1 MNIALP
7 DGSVNELAAGATV
20 ADVAASIGAGL
31 AKAALAGKVDGTLV
45 DLTATVTDGAT
56 VEIITA
62 KSPEALHIMRHSCAH
77 IMAEA
82 VQELY
87 PGTQIAFGPAT
98 DDGYF
103 YDSSF
108 LTISPP
114 TTSGHREEDGRNR
127 QGRRAFRARGRE
139 HRRSKK
145 IFADQRF
152 KLEHIDDL
160 TDQEISIYRH
170 GSFVDLCAGPHLPR
184 PAMSRP

>member
-7 DGSVNELAAGATV
+7 DGSVKELAAGATV

-98 DDGYF
+98 D
-103 YDSSF
+103 
-108 LTISPP
+108 
-114 TTSGHREEDGRNR
+114 REEDGRNR
-127 QGRRAFRARGRE
+127 QGRRALRSRGRE
-139 HRRSKK
+139 HRRGEENL
-145 IFADQRF
+145 R
-152 KLEHIDDL
+152 
-160 TDQEISIYRH
+160 
-170 GSFVDLCAGPHLPR
+170 
-184 PAMSRP
+184 

>member
-7 DGSVNELAAGATV
+7 DGSVKELAAGATV

-62 KSPEALHIMRHSCAH
+62 KSPGRSTSCAISCAH

-87 PGTQIAFGPAT
+87 PGA
-98 DDGYF
+98 
-103 YDSSF
+103 
-108 LTISPP
+108 
-114 TTSGHREEDGRNR
+114 E
-127 QGRRAFRARGRE
+127 
-139 HRRSKK
+139 
-145 IFADQRF
+145 
-152 KLEHIDDL
+152 
-160 TDQEISIYRH
+160 
-170 GSFVDLCAGPHLPR
+170 
-184 PAMSRP
+184 